1 MVSIA
6 RAAGHPAASA
16 MQPPINVRT
25 EERPAR
31 TAARGR
37 RWLKFLGGGLLL
49 LSLAAIGP
57 LQVLQTSETVAT
69 GYELRA
75 LEAKRSRL
83 AAEIRLLEA
92 EVAESAR
99 VSEVEAAAIE
109 LGMVRPERTMRLAVG
124 VAAPTSQ
131 SLPGRYI
138 VRQSEAEPPPIAWW
152 AQLLG
157 TLPGL
162 P

>member
-6 RAAGHPAASA
+6 RAAGHPAATA
-16 MQPPINVRT
+16 MRRRINVRP

-31 TAARGR
+31 IAARG
-37 RWLKFLGGGLLL
+37 RWLKFLGGGVVLLA
-49 LSLAAIGP
+49 LAAIGT

-75 LEAKRSRL
+75 LETKRSRL

-138 VRQSEAEPPPIAWW
+138 VRQPEADPPALAWW
-152 AQLLG
+152 EQLLG

>member
-6 RAAGHPAASA
+6 RGGGGHAATATLR
-16 MQPPINVRT
+16 PPINARL

-31 TAARGR
+31 TAARR
-37 RWLKFLGGGLLL
+37 RWPQFVAGGVILLA
-49 LSLAAIGP
+49 LAAIGP

-69 GYELRA
+69 GYALRT
-75 LEAKRSRL
+75 LEAESARL
-83 AAEIRLLEA
+83 AAEIRILEA
-92 EVAESAR
+92 EVAELAR

-138 VRQSEAEPPPIAWW
+138 VRQPEADPPPVAWW
-152 AQLLG
+152 RQLLG